1 MISVENLSKSF
12 GQKLAVDDISF
23 EVKKGEVLGFL
34 GPNGAGKST
43 TMRMVTG
50 YLPSTS
56 GEVAIDGINVADDP
70 ISAKQK
76 IGYLPENNPL
86 YEEMYVK
93 EYLWFCKQFYK
104 GNGFTMEDLI
114 NKTGL
119 EKCKKQKIK
128 ELSKG
133 YRQRVGIAASI
144 FHNPAILFLDEP
156 TTGLDPNQTL
166 EIRNLIK
173 SLAKDKIVLISS
185 HILQEI
191 EAMCNKVIIL
201 NNGEIILDDSL
212 SKIQKKK
219 IKLEK
224 LFNRL
229 TK

>member
-1 MISVENLSKSF
+1 
-12 GQKLAVDDISF
+12 
-23 EVKKGEVLGFL
+23 
-34 GPNGAGKST
+34 
-43 TMRMVTG
+43 
-50 YLPSTS
+50 
-56 GEVAIDGINVADDP
+56 
-70 ISAKQK
+70 
-76 IGYLPENNPL
+76 
-86 YEEMYVK
+86 
-93 EYLWFCKQFYK
+93 
-104 GNGFTMEDLI
+104 MEDLI

-191 EAMCNKVIIL
+191 EAMCNRVIIL